1 MEKKTS
7 KVLSYKRK
15 VINLETFLTEF
26 LYSPEIFTAGNYM
39 FKVNNRNTRARCEIC
54 SKLTRKTPER
64 RRTNT
69 QPFSQTGQFGYMVE
83 CSFGVVLVSFLI
95 TFKKQ
100 LRLKVVNSKTL
111 SERYFTVSKLRL
123 CIWSC

>member
-69 QPFSQTGQFGYMVE
+69 QPFIQTGQFGYMVE

-111 SERYFTVSKLRL
+111 SERYFTVF
-123 CIWSC
+123 